1 MAEMAMLVAEEY
13 ERRVNNSRKYCGIAA
28 GEEEEIE
35 MFSYFSTLV
44 KNIYESPSFSSSRI
58 TMRLSKIK
66 INEKMIHTT
75 VFQPQSDVSLAA
87 SNGVFSA

>member
-1 MAEMAMLVAEEY
+1 MAEIAMLVAEEY
-13 ERRVNNSRKYCGIAA
+13 ERRVNNSRKYCGVAA
-28 GEEEEIE
+28 GEEEIE

-44 KNIYESPSFSSSRI
+44 KNIYESPSSRI
-58 TMRLSKIK
+58 AMRLSKIK
-66 INEKMIHTT
+66 INEKMIHTR

>member
-1 MAEMAMLVAEEY
+1 MAEIAMLVAEEY
-13 ERRVNNSRKYCGIAA
+13 ERRVNNSRKYCGVAA

-44 KNIYESPSFSSSRI
+44 KNIYESPSSRI
-58 TMRLSKIK
+58 AMRLSKIK
-66 INEKMIHTT
+66 INEKMIHSR
-75 VFQPQSDVSLAA
+75 VFHPQSDVSLAA